1 MTGVV
6 GAIVEAWGELRIHK
20 LRVLLALI
28 GVACAVT
35 AITGVTALV
44 SMLNQAFTEQTE
56 RQSGRSVT
64 LNVNAW
70 PRDAGA
76 AAPAGW
82 DEAFE
87 RTLER
92 YDITYA
98 SRNEWTQALVR
109 FPDGTRATQ
118 VQAVDADLGTIN
130 RIVPE
135 QGRWFTDAD
144 ESALAP
150 TLVVNEAF
158 LHAYGLTDLSSRPI
172 VALGDRS
179 PVTASVIGVL
189 HDDWPGAEPSAYV
202 LYEQFHRWIGPDG
215 SGAQSGGSG
224 PTTADPMMPVQVPT
238 MFLWVP
244 ADRSAAIGESIARDL
259 QADAPGWQVEVM
271 DNAFDDGGLDK
282 ATTWVGI
289 GVGGFALLLGG
300 LGLVNIALVTVRYR
314 IREIGIRR
322 SFGATSGRVFFGVLL
337 ESVVATVVAGLVGVV
352 LAVAIIKN
360 IPVERVFGG
369 GIQDMPPFPFSAAL
383 VGMAAAVAVGA
394 LAGLIPATFA
404 VRVKV
409 IDAIRY

>member
-44 SMLNQAFTEQTE
+44 SMLNQSFTEQTE

-64 LNVNAW
+64 LNVSAW
-70 PRDAGA
+70 PMEADAV
-76 AAPAGW
+76 APTGW
-82 DEAFE
+82 DAAFD
-87 RTLER
+87 RTLAR

-98 SRNEWTQALVR
+98 SRDEWTQARVR
-109 FPDGTRATQ
+109 YPDGTRVTQ
-118 VQAVDADLGTIN
+118 LRAVDADLGAIN
-130 RIVPE
+130 RVVPE
-135 QGRWFTDAD
+135 QGRWFVDAD
-144 ESALAP
+144 DDALAP

-158 LHAYGLTDLSSRPI
+158 LEAQGLSDLSSHPT
-172 VALGDRS
+172 VQLGDRA
-179 PVTASVIGVL
+179 PVTASVVGVVP
-189 HDDWPGAEPSAYV
+189 DEYRDADPTAFV

-215 SGAQSGGSG
+215 SGAQSGGAG
-224 PTTADPMMPVQVPT
+224 AAGPMMQTQVAA
-238 MFLWVP
+238 FKLWVP
-244 ADRSAAIGESIARDL
+244 ADRSDEIADSIERDL
-259 QADAPGWQVEVM
+259 KASFTGWQLDVS
-271 DNAFDDGGLDK
+271 DNNYGDGGLDR
-282 ATTWVGI
+282 ATKWVGI

-322 SFGATSGRVFFGVLL
+322 SFGATSGRIFFGVLL

-360 IPVERVFGG
+360 IPIERVFGN
-369 GIQDMPPFPFSAAL
+369 GIQDMPPFPLRAAL
-383 VGMAAAVAVGA
+383 VGMAAAVGVGA

>member
-44 SMLNQAFTEQTE
+44 SMLNQSFTEQTE

-70 PRDAGA
+70 PQSAEA
-76 AAPAGW
+76 TTPAGW
-82 DEAFE
+82 DEAFG
-87 RTLER
+87 RVLER
-92 YDITYA
+92 YGITYA
-98 SRNEWTQALVR
+98 SRDEWTQATMR
-109 FPDGTRATQ
+109 FPDGARPTQ
-118 VQAVDADLGTIN
+118 LRAVDADLGVIN

-135 QGRWFTDAD
+135 QGRWFTESD
-144 ESALAP
+144 EEALAP

-158 LHAYGLTDLSSRPI
+158 LRAYGLTDLSSHPT
-172 VALGDRS
+172 VPMGDRA
-179 PVTASVIGVL
+179 PVTATVVGVL
-189 HDDWPGAEPSAYV
+189 RDEWPGAEPQAFV
-202 LYEQFHRWIGPDG
+202 LYEQFHRWIGADG
-215 SGAQSGGSG
+215 SGAQSSGSG
-224 PTTADPMMPVQVPT
+224 AGVVDPMMGVQVPA
-238 MFLWVP
+238 MLLWVP
-244 ADRSAAIGESIARDL
+244 ADRSAEIGESVRRDL
-259 QADAPGWQVEVM
+259 QATAPGWQVEVM
-271 DNAFDDGGLDK
+271 DNHWDDGGLDR
-282 ATTWVGI
+282 ATKWVGI

-369 GIQDMPPFPFSAAL
+369 SIQDMPPFPFSAAM